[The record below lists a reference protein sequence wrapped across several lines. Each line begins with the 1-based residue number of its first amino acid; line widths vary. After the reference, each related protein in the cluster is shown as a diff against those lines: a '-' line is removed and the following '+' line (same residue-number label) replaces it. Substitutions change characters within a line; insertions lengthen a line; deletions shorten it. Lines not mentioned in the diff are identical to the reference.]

1 MTTENL
7 SREKTTVRVIIASTR
22 PVRVGPQ
29 IAAEVVKIMEQN
41 PRLNVQVTDLK
52 ELNLPFLDEPE
63 MPSRGNYV
71 HEHTK
76 NWSGLIKASDAVV
89 IVTCEYNWGYP
100 ASLKNAIDYLYSEW
114 RKKPILLVSYGA
126 KGGPK
131 ASEQLR
137 QVLGRIRANVLETA
151 IQIPLNDKEDYGED
165 DLWHDAA
172 AVVGAHA
179 QDITAALG
187 ELASAAQ
194 EYVEAQTNA

>member
-1 MTTENL
+1 MTET
-7 SREKTTVRVIIASTR
+7 RVTTIRVIIASTR

-29 IAAEVVKIMEQN
+29 IAEEVVRIIGEN
-41 PRLNVQVTDLK
+41 PQVNVEVTDLK

-63 MPSRGNYV
+63 MPALGNYV

-76 NWSGLIKASDAVV
+76 NWSGLIKTSDAVV
-89 IVTCEYNWGYP
+89 IVTAEYNWGYP

-131 ASEQLR
+131 AAEQLR
-137 QVLGRIRANVLETA
+137 QVLGRIRANVLEA
-151 IQIPLNDKEDYGED
+151 GIQIPLNSEVDYGKD
-165 DLWHDAA
+165 NLLNDAA

-179 QDITAALG
+179 QDITAAVG
-187 ELASAAQ
+187 ELVATAQ
-194 EYVEAQTNA
+194 GQAEAKA

>member
-1 MTTENL
+1 MAETQVTTI
-7 SREKTTVRVIIASTR
+7 RVIIASTR

-29 IAAEVVKIMEQN
+29 IAEEVVKIIGEN
-41 PRLNVQVTDLK
+41 PQVNVEVTDLK

-63 MPSRGNYV
+63 MPALGNYV

-89 IVTCEYNWGYP
+89 IVTAEYNWGYP

-131 ASEQLR
+131 AAEQLR
-137 QVLGRIRANVLETA
+137 QVLGRIRANVLEA
-151 IQIPLNDKEDYGED
+151 GIQIPLNSEVDYGKD
-165 DLWHDAA
+165 NLLNDAA

-179 QDITAALG
+179 QDITASVG
-187 ELASAAQ
+187 ELVVAAQ
-194 EYVEAQTNA
+194 GQAEAKA

>member
-1 MTTENL
+1 MSEQKSTI
-7 SREKTTVRVIIASTR
+7 RVIIASTR

-41 PRLNVQVTDLK
+41 PQINVEVTDLK

-63 MPSRGNYV
+63 MPSRGNYL

-76 NWSGLIKASDAVV
+76 NWSGLVKASDAVV

-137 QVLGRIRANVLETA
+137 QVLGRIRANVLETG
-151 IQIPLNDKEDYGED
+151 IQIPLNDKVDYGQDE
-165 DLWHDAA
+165 LLHDAA

-179 QDITAALG
+179 QDIKAAVS

-194 EYVEAQTNA
+194 EYVALQSEVTA